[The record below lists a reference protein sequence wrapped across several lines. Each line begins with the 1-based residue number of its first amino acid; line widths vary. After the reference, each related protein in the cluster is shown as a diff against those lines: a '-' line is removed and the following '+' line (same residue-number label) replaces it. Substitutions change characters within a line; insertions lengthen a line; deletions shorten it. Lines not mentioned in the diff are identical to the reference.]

1 MRTHQ
6 EESKVIRP
14 VVGFTLIELLVVI
27 AIIAILAAMLLPAL
41 SKAKAKAANVH
52 CMNNTHQLMICWS
65 MYADDN
71 TDLLAAND
79 YPYTTGFITFANK
92 DQLRNWVVGTMQN
105 PFDAAAN
112 PALTLLAPQ
121 TQLSICMQNVNV
133 YKCAA
138 STQLVQGRQLS
149 RNYSMNNAVG
159 TRWSSGYGQIGTI
172 PSKPVGQVVGG
183 GWLSGTWAD
192 PDPLYM
198 RYGKKTSFTVP
209 GPANTWVL
217 IDENPLSINDGL
229 FAVSMDT
236 AKIVDYPSGMHAGGC
251 GMSFADGHAEIHKWK
266 SSVTY
271 TPNSSAQQG
280 MVASGSITDQIAQQ
294 IDLGWLTQR
303 TSALQQ

>member
-6 EESKVIRP
+6 EESRIRP
-14 VVGFTLIELLVVI
+14 VFGFTLIELLVVI

-41 SKAKAKAANVH
+41 SRAKAKASNVH

-71 TDLLAAND
+71 SDVLPAND
-79 YPYTTGFITFANK
+79 YPYTTAFVGNGNPDK
-92 DQLRNWVVGTMQN
+92 LRNWVVGTMQQA
-105 PFDAAAN
+105 FDAGAN

-121 TQLSICMQNVNV
+121 TQLSACMQNINV

-138 STQLVQGRQLS
+138 STQAVQGRQLS

-159 TRWSSGYGQIGTI
+159 TRWSSGFGQLGTD
-172 PSKPVGQVVGG
+172 PNKRVGDTVGG

-192 PDPLYM
+192 PDPNYM

-229 FAVSMDT
+229 FAVSMDIT
-236 AKIVDYPSGMHAGGC
+236 QIVDYPSGMHAGGC

-266 SSVTY
+266 SSSVY
-271 TPNSSAQQG
+271 TPNSKAQQG
-280 MVASGSITDQIAQQ
+280 MVAAGTITDTIAQQ
-294 IDLGWLTQR
+294 IDLTWLTQR
-303 TSALQQ
+303 TSAHQ